1 MSSQAIIREMKQLVS
16 ARKGLE
22 PGSFMIL
29 HENVELPDEITLD
42 QAGIVD
48 NTSLRAVFK
57 LI

>member
-1 MSSQAIIREMKQLVS
+1 MREMKQLLT

-22 PGSFMIL
+22 AGSFVIL
-29 HENVELPDEITLD
+29 HENVELPDEMTLEH
-42 QAGIVD
+42 AGIVD